1 MDERKRE
8 SAKKIEKRKKEIAE
22 WERERKKKYNNYTR
36 CYNTILK
43 VRRYCSHN
51 VKNFTSNKPN
61 GELVWCIN
69 AKIPLHVPFAI
80 TNTNTLMHTPQT
92 KKSGMHRV

>member
-22 WERERKKKYNNYTR
+22 WEREKKKYNNYTR

-43 VRRYCSHN
+43 VRRYCSHI

-69 AKIPLHVPFAI
+69 AKIPLHIPFAI